1 MNDADKGQIRVVE
14 AFFAVLVIFSA
25 FTVSANLTVTQNKT
39 GRDDLA
45 SVGLQALMKLD
56 SSGSLG
62 TYVTERNWTGIR
74 EALNIVLPPSI
85 CFNLTVYDEQMR
97 QMNDAAITNG
107 AFSSQRIEFVEYV
120 GASRSS
126 VFHSYII
133 HLNLAVAE

>member
-1 MNDADKGQIRVVE
+1 MNKADKGQIRVIE

-25 FTVSANLTVTQNKT
+25 FTVSANLTVTQNRA

-74 EALNIVLPPSI
+74 EALNILLPPGI
-85 CFNLTVYDEQMR
+85 CFNMTVYDEQMH

-120 GASRSS
+120 GASQNS